1 MGSQALTPV
10 ALRMGGGV
18 ILGCKFAQAETVEEE
33 GAVWLVHTLMSVTR
47 HSLIN
52 VCSHAQVSHGGRELD
67 RSED

>member
-33 GAVWLVHTLMSVTR
+33 GAV
-47 HSLIN
+47 
-52 VCSHAQVSHGGRELD
+52 
-67 RSED
+67 